1 MNREDASVLHR
12 LMPYLGVDEK
22 DRDRVEAKLSLRFSC
37 MADLLFASR
46 ASLEE
51 AGVSEG
57 GVALF
62 HLILPAARAARR
74 GRYLRERPVC
84 DSEGKLGEIFCTLFR
99 HLTEEHVA
107 VALLDEELRLCHI
120 LDVSSGTATSAPVVL
135 RRLAEIAL
143 REKAAF
149 VVMAHNHPG
158 GEAEPS
164 PEDLSTTLAVKRCLD
179 SLGTPLLEHFVVA
192 EDRYLPLLIGMPS
205 SPICGKIN
213 PASFY
218 ACSTRQRAGL
228 EY

>member
-1 MNREDASVLHR
+1 MNLEDMSVLHR
-12 LMPYLGVDEK
+12 LMPYLGVSEK
-22 DRDRVEAKLSLRFSC
+22 KREQVEEALSLRFSC
-37 MADLLFASR
+37 MEELLLASR
-46 ASLEE
+46 ASLAE
-51 AGVSEG
+51 AGISEG
-57 GVALF
+57 GAVLL
-62 HLILPAARAARR
+62 HLILPATRAARR
-74 GRYLRERPVC
+74 GRYMRERPVC
-84 DSEGKLGEIFCTLFR
+84 DSAEKLGEIFCAFLR

-107 VALLDEELRLCHI
+107 VALLDEEFRLFRL

-143 REKAAF
+143 RENAAF

-158 GEAEPS
+158 GETKAS
-164 PEDLSTTLAVKRCLD
+164 PEDLDTTLAVKRCLD

-213 PASFY
+213 PLSFY
-218 ACSTRQRAGL
+218 DRSARQRAGL